1 MTFSVIIPCY
11 NCETT
16 LEATVDSIRAAGL
29 PEYEIILI
37 DDGSTDGTAA
47 LCGALCARYPELRC
61 IHQKNAGVS
70 AARNRGID
78 EAAGD
83 YVWFV
88 DADDTVDAGALTR
101 AAQLAAAR
109 KPDMLLFGMRFEYY
123 HKGTC
128 YRSEAL
134 APPCE
139 GLLRLPEL
147 QARFQEFY
155 SCNALTP
162 VWNKLYRRSVL
173 AASGVRFHAG
183 MILMEDFLFVLE
195 LLPDCE
201 TICSL
206 PEPIYRYRQAEDEK
220 GAYRRLQRI
229 ADLAAYLQPF
239 EAAAEKLR
247 LPPDTVA
254 ELYRM
259 LLGQKLYYAPL
270 GTVRALLAAHAQSK
284 YASIQ
289 MGSPLGVYLRSR
301 KTQLRHKIA
310 VAVKSSGLYQ
320 RYKAGRNG

>member
-1 MTFSVIIPCY
+1 MYRIFV
-11 NCETT
+11 
-16 LEATVDSIRAAGL
+16 
-29 PEYEIILI
+29 
-37 DDGSTDGTAA
+37 
-47 LCGALCARYPELRC
+47 
-61 IHQKNAGVS
+61 
-70 AARNRGID
+70 
-78 EAAGD
+78 
-83 YVWFV
+83 V

-101 AAQLAAAR
+101 AAQLAAAQ
-109 KPDMLLFGMRFEYY
+109 KPDMLVFGMRFEYY

-147 QARFQEFY
+147 KARFQEFY

-183 MILMEDFLFVLE
+183 MILMEDYLFVLE
-195 LLPDCE
+195 LLPHCE
-201 TICSL
+201 TIYSL

-239 EAAAEKLR
+239 EAAAETLQ
-247 LPPDTVA
+247 LPPETVA

-270 GTVRALLAAHAQSK
+270 GTVRALLAAHARSS

-301 KTQLRHKIA
+301 KTQLRHKLAI
-310 VAVKSSGLYQ
+310 AVKSSGLYR